1 MEENKMSDKY
11 YDENGNEIN
20 VKRTTRSKISRK
32 ISAITPILAT
42 AAFFYLG
49 LFENMWHPGWVVF
62 TVIPLVEILLTIYTQ
77 EGKAKWVSISVIL
90 SIIGYIVLGVLTGEW
105 WKVWLV
111 FFIVPVVAIIAE

>member
-1 MEENKMSDKY
+1 MSDKY

-20 VKRTTRSKISRK
+20 VKRTGRSKISRK
-32 ISAITPILAT
+32 ISAVTPILAT

-62 TVIPLVEILLTIYTQ
+62 AVIPLVEILLSIYTQ
-77 EGKAKWVSISVIL
+77 EGKAKWVSISVIF
-90 SIIGYIVLGVLTGEW
+90 SIIAYIVRGIMTGEG